1 YALIG
6 GSRQVMVGP
15 DAAACA
21 MVAGAIAPLAL
32 GDPARLAQLSVI
44 VTILVG
50 LMLIGAGLARA
61 GFIASFFSRP
71 ILIGYL
77 NGIGLS
83 LLAGQLGK
91 VVGFQIEGNGFIL
104 SLINLLQRLGEI
116 HWLTLVI
123 GVAGLGLLI
132 WLPRRYPR
140 LPA

>member
-1 YALIG
+1 
-6 GSRQVMVGP
+6 M
-15 DAAACA
+15 
-21 MVAGAIAPLAL
+21 

-91 VVGFQIEGNGFIL
+91 VLGFQIEGNGFIF
-104 SLINLLQRLGEI
+104 SLINLLQRLGTFTGQR
-116 HWLTLVI
+116 W
-123 GVAGLGLLI
+123 GSASQA
-132 WLPRRYPR
+132 WPC
-140 LPA
+140 

>member
-1 YALIG
+1 AIQIPIAIAYAQIVGLPPQYGLYACILPMMVYALIG
-6 GSRQVMVGP
+6 SSRQLMVGP
-15 DAAACA
+15 DAATCA
-21 MVAGAIAPLAL
+21 MVAGAIAPLAM

-91 VVGFQIEGNGFIL
+91 VLGFQIEGNGFI
-104 SLINLLQRLGEI
+104 
-116 HWLTLVI
+116 
-123 GVAGLGLLI
+123 
-132 WLPRRYPR
+132 
-140 LPA
+140 